1 MAVSEIL
8 ASKGRNVV
16 TATNQSSIKEVSD
29 LLATHKIGAVVVLD
43 SDETVCGIVSERD
56 VVREISKKG
65 SEALDSQVT
74 ACMTKDVVS
83 CEDDESIDSLMEKM
97 TAGKFRH
104 IPVIN
109 NHRLAGIISIGDVV
123 KRKIELAERE
133 AEEMKR
139 YIAG

>member
-8 ASKGRNVV
+8 ADKGRDVV
-16 TATNQSSIKEVSD
+16 TATRKSTIQEVAD
-29 LLATHKIGAVVVLD
+29 LLASKKIGAVVVVD
-43 SDETVCGIVSERD
+43 TADAVCGIISERD
-56 VVREISKKG
+56 VVREVSKNG
-65 SEALDSQVT
+65 ADALGRQVT

-97 TAGKFRH
+97 TKGKFRH

-109 NHRLAGIISIGDVV
+109 KGKLAGIISIGDVV

-133 AEEMKR
+133 AEDMKR

>member
-1 MAVSEIL
+1 
-8 ASKGRNVV
+8 
-16 TATNQSSIKEVSD
+16 
-29 LLATHKIGAVVVLD
+29 
-43 SDETVCGIVSERD
+43 
-56 VVREISKKG
+56 
-65 SEALDSQVT
+65 
-74 ACMTKDVVS
+74 MTKDVVS

-109 NHRLAGIISIGDVV
+109 NNRLAGIISIGDVV

>member
-65 SEALDSQVT
+65 SEAFDSQVT